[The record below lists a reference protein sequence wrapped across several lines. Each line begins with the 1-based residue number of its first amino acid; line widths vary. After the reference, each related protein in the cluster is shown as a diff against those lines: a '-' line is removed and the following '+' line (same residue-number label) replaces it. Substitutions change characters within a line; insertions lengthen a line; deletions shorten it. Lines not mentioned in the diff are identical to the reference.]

1 VPHQR
6 EDKATLDRYSR
17 AIGGTTM
24 TTGKIRVVGALVTSI
39 AGLVLIGCG
48 GEQPAAKTPT
58 AATAA
63 PAPAPEARLPV
74 QAPSSPSVSAVHISE
89 EIAKTCGIA
98 EPDAYF
104 AFDSAN
110 VRPDDKRVLDQVVA
124 CFSTGPLKARTLRLV
139 GHADPRGGSDYN
151 MTLGQSRADAVG
163 HYIVERGLDKSK
175 AESSSRGAMDAVGSD
190 EPSWAH
196 DRRVDLLLAQ

>member
-1 VPHQR
+1 MN
-6 EDKATLDRYSR
+6 
-17 AIGGTTM
+17 AI
-24 TTGKIRVVGALVTSI
+24 KICVVGAFALSVVG
-39 AGLVLIGCG
+39 AVLIGCG
-48 GEQPAAKTPT
+48 GEQPAAKTPV
-58 AATAA
+58 AVAPPPP
-63 PAPAPEARLPV
+63 PAPQPRLPV
-74 QAPSSPSVSAVHISE
+74 EAPSSPTVSAVHISE
-89 EIAKTCGIA
+89 EITRTCGIA
-98 EPDAYF
+98 EPDAFF

-110 VRPDDKRVLDQVVA
+110 VRPDDKRVLEQVVT
-124 CFSTGPLKARTLRLV
+124 CFSTGPLKGRTLRLV

-151 MTLGQSRADAVG
+151 MTLGQSRADAVA